1 MKLIAREEFIDGVKR
16 VYKNTPEDEIKYD
29 MYLRVLQELS
39 KQQVSIKRLK
49 VLIIILIGFD
59 IGLISCFIGIIWRI
73 IINKIIHNGIWGQ
86 KHEN

>member
-1 MKLIAREEFIDGVKR
+1 MGGKMKLIAREEFIDGVKR

-59 IGLISCFIGIIWRI
+59 IGLISCLIGII
-73 IINKIIHNGIWGQ
+73 
-86 KHEN
+86 

>member
-39 KQQVSIKRLK
+39 KQQVSIKWLK

-59 IGLISCFIGIIWRI
+59 IGLISCFIGII
-73 IINKIIHNGIWGQ
+73 
-86 KHEN
+86 

>member
-59 IGLISCFIGIIWRI
+59 IGLISCFIGII
-73 IINKIIHNGIWGQ
+73 
-86 KHEN
+86 

>member
-1 MKLIAREEFIDGVKR
+1 MGGKMKLIAREEFIDGVKR

-59 IGLISCFIGIIWRI
+59 IGLISCFIGII
-73 IINKIIHNGIWGQ
+73 
-86 KHEN
+86 

>member
-1 MKLIAREEFIDGVKR
+1 MKKNLGGKMKLIAREEFIDGVKR

-59 IGLISCFIGIIWRI
+59 IGLISCFIGII
-73 IINKIIHNGIWGQ
+73 
-86 KHEN
+86 

>member
-1 MKLIAREEFIDGVKR
+1 MGGKMKLIAREEFIDGVKR
-16 VYKNTPEDEIKYD
+16 VYKDTPEDEIKYD

-59 IGLISCFIGIIWRI
+59 IGLISCFIGII
-73 IINKIIHNGIWGQ
+73 
-86 KHEN
+86 

>member
-1 MKLIAREEFIDGVKR
+1 MKIIAREEFIDGVKR

-59 IGLISCFIGIIWRI
+59 IGLISCFIGII
-73 IINKIIHNGIWGQ
+73 
-86 KHEN
+86 

>member
-1 MKLIAREEFIDGVKR
+1 MGGKMKLIAREEFIDGVKR

-39 KQQVSIKRLK
+39 KQQVSIKWLK

-59 IGLISCFIGIIWRI
+59 IGLISCFIGII
-73 IINKIIHNGIWGQ
+73 
-86 KHEN
+86 

>member
-1 MKLIAREEFIDGVKR
+1 LKKNLGGKMKLIAREEFIDGVKR

-59 IGLISCFIGIIWRI
+59 IGLISCFIGII
-73 IINKIIHNGIWGQ
+73 
-86 KHEN
+86 